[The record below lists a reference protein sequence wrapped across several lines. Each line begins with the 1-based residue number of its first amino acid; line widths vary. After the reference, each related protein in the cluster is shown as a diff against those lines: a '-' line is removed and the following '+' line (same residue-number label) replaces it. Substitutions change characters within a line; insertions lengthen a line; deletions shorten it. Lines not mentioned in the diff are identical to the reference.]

1 MSIPKSDHDQ
11 QLRALFGGLDTKADF
26 DLRLMARLQAE
37 RQAEAIGRAALAREQ
52 ERARYRREVLGLQS
66 WRRSMLRLLTL
77 DILGI
82 AALLVVAIGAAWQL
96 LGGDVMGISR
106 QYGPYILMVLSI
118 LIVGV
123 PLSVMWAEQSRR
135 PIRRF

>member
-1 MSIPKSDHDQ
+1 MSIPESDHDQ
-11 QLRALFGGLDTKADF
+11 HLRALFGGLDTKEDF

-66 WRRSMLRLLTL
+66 WRRLMRLLTL

-82 AALLVVAIGAAWQL
+82 AALLVVAIGAAWPPFAV
-96 LGGDVMGISR
+96 DVIGNLR
-106 QYGPYILMVLSI
+106 QNGPYILTAFSI
-118 LIVGV
+118 LIAGV
-123 PLSVMWAEQSRR
+123 PLLVMWAEQSRTPVR
-135 PIRRF
+135 LL